1 MRCHSVKI
9 RSLGSVRGNAR
20 FVIIP
25 ASASVFTCS
34 LQPDKHDS
42 TRQSKAPSREHKSGR
57 LVALLGLSCLP
68 EMSAGISLI

>member
-1 MRCHSVKI
+1 MCCHSVKVQP
-9 RSLGSVRGNAR
+9 LEFVRDDVLFKISPESFLFLIVLR
-20 FVIIP
+20 
-25 ASASVFTCS
+25 
-34 LQPDKHDS
+34 PDKQDS